1 MQIDLYNVED
11 IFELLVSHDWELVLD
26 DLVEN
31 WK

>member
-1 MQIDLYNVED
+1 MPYSAED
-11 IFELLVSHDWELVLD
+11 IFELLVSYDWELMVD

>member
-1 MQIDLYNVED
+1 MQIDSYNAEN
-11 IFELLVSHDWELVLD
+11 IFELLVSYDWELVLD